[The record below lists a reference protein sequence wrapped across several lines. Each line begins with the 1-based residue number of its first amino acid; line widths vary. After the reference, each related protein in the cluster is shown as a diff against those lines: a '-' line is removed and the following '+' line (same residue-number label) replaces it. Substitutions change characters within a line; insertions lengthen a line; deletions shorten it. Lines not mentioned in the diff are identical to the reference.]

1 MTDITAAAFLVLR
14 EAFFDAG
21 PAPKAY
27 ELRDKRN
34 TQADPLDE
42 RIHEILTEKLAKD
55 VYCFKASGPLI
66 TPDLVA
72 LRPELCDDVAR
83 AALRA
88 DPSRIVG
95 IEVKKLERQRG
106 GAVARASGM
115 DYNTTPP
122 CGSVRVYDRFSR
134 PLDIKGFY
142 LFVCQEAVAGRQ
154 GHYEL
159 TAMALCDGDL
169 LNADFDLYL
178 SIVGERTKRT
188 GLGTYRDGA
197 DRERPMLIFAN
208 PLGATVL
215 DHQSTLV
222 HSRGDLDGEFPT
234 LRRVGLIR
242 RTIPGGTPATFCCY
256 RPQADV
262 PANHVPFDVTD
273 PFPMPERSDKTQAR
287 GRFRLEIA
295 PKE

>member
-1 MTDITAAAFLVLR
+1 MTDLTAAAFLVLR

-21 PAPKAY
+21 PTPRAY

-42 RIHEILTEKLAKD
+42 RINEILTDKLAED
-55 VYCFKASGPLI
+55 VYCLKASGPLI
-66 TPDLVA
+66 TPDLVV
-72 LRPELCDDVAR
+72 LRPELCEDTAR
-83 AALRA
+83 AALRT

-106 GAVARASGM
+106 GEVARASGM

-122 CGSVRVYDRFSR
+122 CGTVRVYDRFAR
-134 PLDIKGFY
+134 ALDIKGFY

-154 GHYEL
+154 GRYAL

-188 GLGTYRDGA
+188 ELGTYRDGA
-197 DRERPMLIFAN
+197 DRERPMMIFAN
-208 PLGATVL
+208 PLGATIL
-215 DHQSTLV
+215 DRQATLV
-222 HSRGDLDGEFPT
+222 HSRENLAEEFPE
-234 LRRVGLIR
+234 LRRVGIVR
-242 RTIPGGTPATFCCY
+242 RTSPERGTVAFYCYRLHRDLPGG
-256 RPQADV
+256 
-262 PANHVPFDVTD
+262 HVAFDVLD
-273 PFPMPERSDKTQAR
+273 PFPTPKRKEKTQRR
-287 GRFRLEIA
+287 GMFRVQIA
-295 PKE
+295 PRE